1 MRHKA
6 EHTRP
11 RHSTPPGRFGHR
23 GVFALFLAAA
33 CLTGAPAGTAAAPF
47 ETTGNNTTAQ
57 TSGAEGGGAAQ
68 RGVEAVAPQSNV
80 KARGAKGDGR
90 TVTGCSV
97 SPRSQTVT
105 CAGASFTPADVGK
118 KFILPGAGPG
128 ASDLATT
135 VSARAGAT
143 QVNIGAAA
151 STAVNG
157 REATYGTDD
166 TPAIQAAIGAAQA
179 AGGGVLVFP
188 EGHYLTSGVRV
199 TTPTVQLRGQGWGRT
214 KLSNY
219 SATETTV
226 DVYSAVAEYE
236 TAGGVYDM
244 AFIPAVKRAT
254 TANELKVFV
263 GIPNFTVDG
272 CLFQNV
278 GRAIKLGDASRIT
291 SGYWVRNCR
300 YINCWQFLKLV
311 RAIDGSF
318 RDIVGDLARLDN
330 PVGIHLD
337 GGSEGN
343 TFDSL
348 IVTNATAYN
357 AYNTNPAASAGGGT
371 NLLSDTDEYTAQDAA
386 HTFFT
391 NCYFDA
397 AADGAVFNDGRNFS
411 FTNVWFNGCYR
422 YGAYV
427 GAATTGFSFVN
438 CKFWRSGDAG
448 MLLLG
453 TRHTVRASYAVSNG
467 TRSGVSRAGFQ
478 AAATNFIFS
487 GNFAFN
493 GWGGG
498 DTQAYGLVLEPSA
511 DNFIVKDNILT
522 GNTATGLLNNGRPGP
537 TRIVSDNLL

>member
-1 MRHKA
+1 MRHKP

-11 RHSTPPGRFGHR
+11 RPPAPPGHFGR
-23 GVFALFLAAA
+23 RSVAAILIAAA
-33 CLTGAPAGTAAAPF
+33 CLTGAAPSRTTVNTATAQTLSAGAGGAAAP
-47 ETTGNNTTAQ
+47 
-57 TSGAEGGGAAQ
+57 
-68 RGVEAVAPQSNV
+68 PQSNV

-90 TVTGCSV
+90 TVAGCSV
-97 SPRSQTVT
+97 STRSQAVT
-105 CAGASFTPADVGK
+105 CAGASFTAADVGK
-118 KFILPGAGPG
+118 TFILPGAGPSG
-128 ASDLATT
+128 ADLATT

-143 QVNIGAAA
+143 QVNIGVAA
-151 STAVNG
+151 STAVSG

-166 TPAIQAAIGAAQA
+166 TSAIQAAIGAAQA

-188 EGHYLTSGVRV
+188 EGHYLTSGLKV

-214 KLSNY
+214 RLSNY

-226 DVYSAVAEYE
+226 DVYSAAAEYE

-244 AFIPAVKRAT
+244 AFIPAVARAT
-254 TANELKVFV
+254 TATEIKVFV

-272 CLFQNV
+272 CLFKNV

-348 IVTNATAYN
+348 IVTNATAF
-357 AYNTNPAASAGGGT
+357 NTYRANPAAAAGGGT

-411 FTNVWFNGCYR
+411 FTNVWFNGTYR

-427 GAATTGFSFVN
+427 GAGTTGFSFVN
-438 CKFWRSGDAG
+438 CKFWYSGDAG
-448 MLLLG
+448 LLLLG
-453 TRHTVRASYAVSNG
+453 TRHAVRASYAVSNG
-467 TRSGVSRAGFQ
+467 TRGGGGVSRAGFQ
-478 AAATNFIFS
+478 TAATNLIFS

-498 DTQAYGLVLEPSA
+498 NTQAYGLVLEPSA

-522 GNTATGLLNNGRPGP
+522 GNATSGLLNNARPGP
-537 TRIVSDNLL
+537 TRIVSDNLQ